1 METCLFH
8 FDNSYARLP
17 DRFYASV
24 YPEPVEG
31 PKLIMFNEALAKEL
45 GIEADLSDPDRLA
58 ATFSGNVV
66 PQGAMPLAMAYAG
79 HQFGSFVPQLGDGR
93 AILLG
98 EVVDR
103 GGVRRDIQLKGAGP
117 TPFSRR
123 GDGRA
128 ALGPV
133 LREYIVSEAM
143 AALGIPA
150 TRALAAV
157 TTGEQVYRETVEQ
170 GAVFVRVAASHVRVG
185 TFQFFAARGDTDGI
199 RELADYVIDRHY
211 PELKAAENPYA
222 ALLQAVA
229 FRQAE
234 LIARW
239 LGVGFVH
246 GVMNTDNMTISGET
260 IDFGPCA
267 FLDEYHQMKVFSSID
282 HGGRYAYRNQPGIG
296 QWNIARL
303 AECLLPVIDADQDRA
318 VDASNEVLREFGE
331 RFQAEW
337 IKVFRAKI
345 GLSSEADDDGEL
357 VQQLLSAMQDQEADF
372 TLVFRGLAD
381 AAEGLDERFLSQF
394 ADPSKAAEW
403 LGLWRER
410 LAQEPQGDAG
420 RADAMRAVNPA
431 IIPRNHRIQEAIS
444 AANYG
449 DFSFFARLLAALEK
463 PYEERAGFADYM
475 TPPTPEERVTRTFC
489 GT

>member
-1 METCLFH
+1 METKLFH

-31 PKLIMFNEALAKEL
+31 PKLLKFNEKLAGEL
-45 GIEADLSDPDRLA
+45 GIEVDLSDPDRLA
-58 ATFSGNVV
+58 ATLAGNVV
-66 PQGAMPLAMAYAG
+66 PQGATPLAMAYAG
-79 HQFGSFVPQLGDGR
+79 HQFGNFVPQLGDGR

-98 EVVDR
+98 EVIDEH
-103 GGVRRDIQLKGAGP
+103 GMRRDIQLKGAGP

-133 LREYIVSEAM
+133 LREYVVSEAM

-157 TTGEQVYRETVEQ
+157 ATGEQVYRETVEQ

-185 TFQFFAARGDTDGI
+185 TFQFFAARGDNDGI
-199 RELADYVIDRHY
+199 KALADYVIDRHY
-211 PELKAAENPYA
+211 PELKTAENRYA

-303 AECLLPVIDADQDRA
+303 AECLLPVIDEDQDKA
-318 VDASNEVLREFGE
+318 VDVANAVLKEFGE
-331 RFQAEW
+331 RFQTAW
-337 IKVFRAKI
+337 IADFRAKL
-345 GLSSEADDDGEL
+345 GLRTKADGDGEL
-357 VQQLLSAMQDQEADF
+357 VQNLLSVMQEAEADF

-381 AAEGLDERFLSQF
+381 AAEGADERFLAQF
-394 ADPSKAAEW
+394 SDPEKAVEW
-403 LGLWRER
+403 LKSWRGR
-410 LAQEPQGDAG
+410 LAQESEADAG
-420 RADAMRAVNPA
+420 RADTMRAVNPA
-431 IIPRNHRIQEAIS
+431 VIPRNHRIQEAIS

-449 DFSFFARLLAALEK
+449 DLSFFERLLQALEK
-463 PYEERAGFADYM
+463 PYEERPEFAGYM
-475 TPPTPEERVTRTFC
+475 TPPTPDERVTRTFC